1 MDTHGTQRH
10 TPRMI
15 GIRQMAALLIAVV
28 LLFLLSSTALLYTS
42 SRSITNHYLQDV
54 GGATLNYYQS
64 QLNYTLQT
72 INDFCRDRVSE
83 TGAFAAYGNLH
94 SPRMDYELKS
104 EIGDT
109 LVSLLQLSNSVYF
122 VMSCPATPA
131 PSNCMFRSR
140 CKTLNERN
148 TMRDAVLASLA
159 SDDAAASFNTWEW
172 VMVDQT
178 YYLRNIFQF
187 DQFYCAVFLDTSV
200 PSSASDNGGSYYLLC
215 SQGDTPISD
224 NPALQLAPITHPDR
238 IRINGRPY
246 HLMSVASRQ
255 GNFSRAAR
263 RSEF

>member
-42 SRSITNHYLQDV
+42 GRSITNHYLQDV

-131 PSNCMFRSR
+131 SSNCMFRSR

-148 TMRDAVLASLA
+148 TIACPDH
-159 SDDAAASFNTWEW
+159 
-172 VMVDQT
+172 
-178 YYLRNIFQF
+178 
-187 DQFYCAVFLDTSV
+187 TS
-200 PSSASDNGGSYYLLC
+200 GSYPHKRKALSSDVSCLPARQFLSC
-215 SQGDTPISD
+215 SSP
-224 NPALQLAPITHPDR
+224 L
-238 IRINGRPY
+238 
-246 HLMSVASRQ
+246 
-255 GNFSRAAR
+255 
-263 RSEF
+263 